1 MKLVQ
6 ADAPAHYH
14 VTLQRDPAANAKDVE
29 HEPLKSPLNQDTA
42 GETADVGMTDTAAL
56 QKAGGKTSL
65 TPAPSTTETVV
76 HFLMQ
81 QALDLVKPALAPIP
95 AAPPAPE
102 SAAADKKEAQDSR
115 EGTAEQAQKKDNKD
129 AHISPDVPLGDFYQS
144 AFSLASLAEL
154 VASYNSCKTS
164 FFTFSTRKGASKEA
178 VAPRSR
184 SSFLFFL
191 LNELVPTSCLVPST
205 DFDSKRIASMWGWAS
220 LVIVGL
226 CYDAT
231 AASVG
236 TAGDRDL
243 AQDITFV
250 RKAVLDALARAFRDA
265 MNSNEPTE
273 ARYSRLASLSDLCHR
288 LLTARPFPSV
298 GRPHSETS
306 MLLAKL
312 MLEKNFAVILT
323 NALADVDLNFPHVN
337 NLINAIL
344 RPLENLTKIATKL
357 GRAKNSATGSG
368 ATKKR
373 EVLDDYTT
381 EDSSMLSGDESD
393 SNDSASDEDDEAQ
406 EQAAAD
412 LYRHSALGMY
422 EGELEQGHPE
432 EFMSADEEDFDD
444 DDEMMEEMDDFDG
457 SDISDASDD
466 EDDDDEDDE
475 VSLFSETFAR
485 SPAPEL
491 TSISQHGA
499 QRQEFSD
506 ADMEEL
512 ADDDE
517 ADLDTDDAGSA
528 INESDVEEEIL
539 IEGEEGGDLV
549 DGLDALEG
557 DFDEEEG
564 DWIDAE
570 DEEGLPGGR
579 GADGDQLLFDEGG
592 PIRDGD
598 EEDDIDDGGDSDGGF
613 TDEEEVLTGELEFDP
628 EMTEQL
634 RAQST
639 AQAYGWDP
647 VTGGDGSGNR
657 RNRGTAEDM
666 LLSDAMFD
674 RPQVP
679 PRTAPD
685 HPLLTESAAADS
697 RADAPARRPRGNGA
711 TSRESAAY
719 QEWVRSVETM
729 LGPGGVDTLQEVL
742 GAQGL
747 GHLSGPDQLR
757 IQLAP
762 GPNGGMAVVI
772 DPSPGLRAG
781 HVAHH
786 AHHEHR
792 GPVSGAPA
800 QQSARSVARQL
811 SDRINAASA
820 FLPMQTSQR
829 WHEEREIFQGAQ
841 RLSLVLSDHPKLTSL
856 TRSLFGTPGCY
867 LVSERAARLT
877 NHLINALHPAARAE
891 AKVEKAKTEEKRKKE
906 EQEAAEK
913 KKKQEEEEAAK
924 KAAEAA
930 EAEKKKKEEEEE
942 EEAARQASRQAEEEP
957 AAASMEVDSTSPTTD
972 DVPDDIAEVM
982 NLARSLAAGL
992 AVPAVSEAP
1001 SRQATPAVPLAE
1013 ASSDQSAGQTAP
1025 PSQAAAPN
1033 EASGSGSGPPA
1044 AAEEAP
1050 APAQERV
1057 TVLVHGE
1064 EVDIT
1069 DTGIDREFLEA
1080 LPDDMRDEVISQHF
1094 RENRIR
1100 STGPPPAV
1108 ASSISSEFLDAL
1120 PPALRAEV
1128 MRNEAEDQRR
1138 QQEAAASGGARAPAA
1153 EAEDEPEPA
1162 EEDVPRDFLAAL
1174 DPHLRSAVLGEGA
1187 AGGLL
1192 GGLLGAAVPDRHR
1205 YARRTGAPVGL
1216 GGGFDSGRR
1225 AHGGPSGAAPESST
1239 AKKPAQQRE
1248 VIQLLDK
1255 SGLATLVRLLFFP
1268 HPLKRGLLQK
1278 VLVNL
1283 CENTRTRIELVN
1295 LLLTILQD
1303 GTRDVSAVDKSFS
1316 QMSLRASR
1324 ALAPKDTPKRRAPET
1339 PGNVLPHLPGESV
1352 PNLIAQRCLDALIF
1366 LVAANEQTPL
1376 YFLTEQELPMSR
1388 RAAKKGKGKE
1398 KVRFISSLCRRCSG
1412 LALIARRIHRLR
1424 RR

>member
-1 MKLVQ
+1 M
-6 ADAPAHYH
+6 
-14 VTLQRDPAANAKDVE
+14 
-29 HEPLKSPLNQDTA
+29 
-42 GETADVGMTDTAAL
+42 
-56 QKAGGKTSL
+56 
-65 TPAPSTTETVV
+65 
-76 HFLMQ
+76 
-81 QALDLVKPALAPIP
+81 
-95 AAPPAPE
+95 
-102 SAAADKKEAQDSR
+102 
-115 EGTAEQAQKKDNKD
+115 
-129 AHISPDVPLGDFYQS
+129 
-144 AFSLASLAEL
+144 
-154 VASYNSCKTS
+154 
-164 FFTFSTRKGASKEA
+164 
-178 VAPRSR
+178 
-184 SSFLFFL
+184 
-191 LNELVPTSCLVPST
+191 
-205 DFDSKRIASMWGWAS
+205 
-220 LVIVGL
+220 
-226 CYDAT
+226 
-231 AASVG
+231 
-236 TAGDRDL
+236 
-243 AQDITFV
+243 
-250 RKAVLDALARAFRDA
+250 
-265 MNSNEPTE
+265 
-273 ARYSRLASLSDLCHR
+273 
-288 LLTARPFPSV
+288 
-298 GRPHSETS
+298 
-306 MLLAKL
+306 
-312 MLEKNFAVILT
+312 
-323 NALADVDLNFPHVN
+323 
-337 NLINAIL
+337 
-344 RPLENLTKIATKL
+344 
-357 GRAKNSATGSG
+357 
-368 ATKKR
+368 
-373 EVLDDYTT
+373 
-381 EDSSMLSGDESD
+381 
-393 SNDSASDEDDEAQ
+393 
-406 EQAAAD
+406 
-412 LYRHSALGMY
+412 
-422 EGELEQGHPE
+422 
-432 EFMSADEEDFDD
+432 
-444 DDEMMEEMDDFDG
+444 
-457 SDISDASDD
+457 
-466 EDDDDEDDE
+466 
-475 VSLFSETFAR
+475 
-485 SPAPEL
+485 
-491 TSISQHGA
+491 
-499 QRQEFSD
+499 
-506 ADMEEL
+506 
-512 ADDDE
+512 
-517 ADLDTDDAGSA
+517 
-528 INESDVEEEIL
+528 
-539 IEGEEGGDLV
+539 
-549 DGLDALEG
+549 
-557 DFDEEEG
+557 
-564 DWIDAE
+564 
-570 DEEGLPGGR
+570 
-579 GADGDQLLFDEGG
+579 
-592 PIRDGD
+592 
-598 EEDDIDDGGDSDGGF
+598 
-613 TDEEEVLTGELEFDP
+613 
-628 EMTEQL
+628 
-634 RAQST
+634 
-639 AQAYGWDP
+639 
-647 VTGGDGSGNR
+647 
-657 RNRGTAEDM
+657 
-666 LLSDAMFD
+666 
-674 RPQVP
+674 
-679 PRTAPD
+679 
-685 HPLLTESAAADS
+685 
-697 RADAPARRPRGNGA
+697 
-711 TSRESAAY
+711 
-719 QEWVRSVETM
+719 
-729 LGPGGVDTLQEVL
+729 
-742 GAQGL
+742 
-747 GHLSGPDQLR
+747 
-757 IQLAP
+757 
-762 GPNGGMAVVI
+762 
-772 DPSPGLRAG
+772 
-781 HVAHH
+781 
-786 AHHEHR
+786 
-792 GPVSGAPA
+792 
-800 QQSARSVARQL
+800 
-811 SDRINAASA
+811 
-820 FLPMQTSQR
+820 
-829 WHEEREIFQGAQ
+829 
-841 RLSLVLSDHPKLTSL
+841 
-856 TRSLFGTPGCY
+856 
-867 LVSERAARLT
+867 
-877 NHLINALHPAARAE
+877 
-891 AKVEKAKTEEKRKKE
+891 
-906 EQEAAEK
+906 
-913 KKKQEEEEAAK
+913 
-924 KAAEAA
+924 
-930 EAEKKKKEEEEE
+930 